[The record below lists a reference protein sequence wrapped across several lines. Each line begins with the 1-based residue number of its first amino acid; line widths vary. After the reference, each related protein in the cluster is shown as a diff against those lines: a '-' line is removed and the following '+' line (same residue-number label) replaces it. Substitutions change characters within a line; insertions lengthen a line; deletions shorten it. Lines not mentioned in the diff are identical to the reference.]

1 MDKKMYVAPEMEEA
15 KLDFEFYL
23 DLINYS
29 SGVDF
34 TGEDAPDENEEP

>member
-1 MDKKMYVAPEMEEA
+1 MYVAPEMEEA

-29 SGVDF
+29 SGVVVSDEED
-34 TGEDAPDENEEP
+34 TGEEFIIP